1 MSKNGSK
8 RSRPNG
14 GVIFLSLLS
23 LLLISSLLSLPTV
36 IAQTPSEFAS
46 QQLDGFHASYP
57 QEKVYLHHDKTFY
70 AIGETLWFKAY
81 LVDAIEHA
89 FLTPSQIVHVELIS
103 PDEKVVQ
110 KLTLEIKNGGAAGD
124 IYISPDWVA
133 GNYQLRAY
141 TEYMRNFEN
150 PFFYQKEIP
159 IYGTIEK
166 AIFAFR
172 KQDTDTLST
181 DFDFQLFPEGGDLVT
196 GLSSKVG
203 FKAVNQEGKGVSA
216 TGVVVDNEGKVV
228 AKIATIKAGH
238 GSFSLQPEK
247 GKSYQ
252 AKVTYNQ
259 LNKVIDLPTPLSEGY
274 VMRVN
279 NRDEEDII
287 LKIKTNIPN
296 GLEQAFLIG
305 QIRGQRFIL
314 MEGLTD
320 GKVYRLPKKD
330 LPEGLAQLTLFN
342 GAGLPVLE
350 RLAYINQVTSSEQ
363 ATLTTNKSLLGKRE
377 KVALEVVIP
386 KTKDFDAANLS
397 LSVTDLYVNPS
408 SSNASSIKSYL
419 LLESDL
425 KGAIEDPG
433 YYFEKK
439 DAERRHVLDLLLLT
453 QGWRRFVWQD
463 LLKNKAPQLDHSV
476 ENSLTI
482 SGLVTKKGKKEQPVV
497 ADVYFSTLSSDLIA
511 NEFTTK
517 EDGRFSFSELQFRD
531 TTTILIQANI
541 FSEKKKKKK
550 SQDIGF
556 GPGGKRNVSI
566 FLDESKSPIIDK
578 ELTIPTSLG
587 IHKRADEEIYAIDF
601 NRMQTLADEN
611 IWEIDFDAVVVTG
624 RKAEVIDEWHRDKT
638 LYSQPDHRVNLDSFP
653 SIYHNNIFDFLR
665 GKVPGVEII
674 GSGINKTARIRGINS
689 INLESTATI
698 LLDGVQVESA
708 LANSID
714 PSRIA
719 FVDVLKSLSKTSV
732 YGAAGSGGI
741 IALFTRPP
749 GVQSNRP
756 VTHDGILNIQ
766 HAGYYQAKSFYNPMY
781 DTATIREKDYRVTLL
796 WEPLVELNKKNT
808 ATIEFYTADR
818 ASSYEVKLEGLSNK
832 GKIIQQRLTF
842 DVE

>member
-1 MSKNGSK
+1 MN
-8 RSRPNG
+8 
-14 GVIFLSLLS
+14 FLSHPLSKVKRLLS
-23 LLLISSLLSLPTV
+23 LLLFTLLFNLPAVT
-36 IAQTPSEFAS
+36 AQTTSDFAL

-89 FLTPSQIVHVELIS
+89 FLTPSQIVHVELVN

-124 IYISPDWVA
+124 MYISPDWAA

-141 TEYMRNFEN
+141 TQYMRNFEN

-166 AIFAFR
+166 AMFAFR
-172 KQDTDTLST
+172 KQTTDTLTT
-181 DFDFQLFPEGGDLVT
+181 DFDFQLFPEGGDMVM
-196 GLSSKVG
+196 GLSCKVG
-203 FKAVNQEGKGVSA
+203 FKAVNQEGKGIPV
-216 TGVVVDNEGKVV
+216 TGEVIDNEGKVV
-228 AKIATIKAGH
+228 AKITTIKAGH
-238 GSFSLQPEK
+238 GSFSLQAEK
-247 GKSYQ
+247 GKSYH

-259 LNKVIDLPTPLSEGY
+259 LNKIIDLPTPLSEGY

-305 QIRGQRFIL
+305 QIRGQRFIV
-314 MEGLTD
+314 MEGLSA

-330 LPEGLAQLTLFN
+330 LPEGVAQLTLFN

-350 RLAYINQVTSSEQ
+350 RLTYINQIAPSEQ
-363 ATLTTNKSLLGKRE
+363 ATLTTNTSLLGKRE
-377 KVALEVVIP
+377 KVALEVVLP
-386 KTKDFDAANLS
+386 KTKEFDAANLS

-408 SSNASSIKSYL
+408 NTNASSIKSYL

-439 DAERRHVLDLLLLT
+439 DAERRQVLDLLLLT

-463 LLKNKAPQLDHSV
+463 LLKNKAPQLDHPV

-482 SGLVTKKGKKEQPVV
+482 SGQVTKKGKKEQPIV

-511 NEFTTK
+511 NEITTK

-531 TTTILIQANI
+531 TTTVLIQANI
-541 FSEKKKKKK
+541 FSKKKKKK
-550 SQDIGF
+550 QSKKIGV
-556 GPGGKRNVSI
+556 GPDGKRNVSI
-566 FLDESKSPIIDK
+566 FLDEITSPTIDK

-587 IHKRADEEIYAIDF
+587 SYKRADEEIYAIDF

-611 IWEIDFDAVVVTG
+611 IWEIDFDEVVVTG
-624 RKAEVIDEWHRDKT
+624 RKAEVIDEWHKDKT

-653 SIYHNNIFDFLR
+653 SSYHINIFDFLR

-674 GSGINKTARIRGINS
+674 GSGFEKAARIRGINS
-689 INLESTATI
+689 INLETTATI

-719 FVDVLKSLSKTSV
+719 FVDVLKSLSKTSI

-749 GVQSNRP
+749 GVKSNRP
-756 VTHDGILNIQ
+756 ITHDGILNIQ
-766 HAGYYQAKSFYNPMY
+766 HAGYYQAKSFYSPIYEN
-781 DTATIREKDYRVTLL
+781 TTIREKDYRVTLF
-796 WEPLVELNKKNT
+796 WEPVVQLDRKNT

-818 ASSYEVKLEGLSNK
+818 ASNYAVKLEGLSSK
-832 GKIIQQRLTF
+832 GKIIQQDLTF
-842 DVE
+842 EVQ